1 MTLRNLLILSNNG
14 GNCMSYTTAI
24 YLRLSDDDNDLD
36 TIKTESSSI
45 AGQRI
50 IINDFINSHTE
61 LKKSNLIEYCDD
73 GYSGVNFSRP
83 SVIKLLDDVKSGIIN
98 CIIVKD
104 LSRFGRNLIEVG
116 NYLEQ
121 IFPIFNIR
129 FIAINDNYD
138 SSTKNSCTSN
148 IEIAFRNLMNEEYS
162 RDISAKVKATKK
174 IQKKQGLFIG
184 GAAPYGYKAENK
196 NLVIDE
202 CAADIVKKI
211 FEMAEMEIS
220 FINIA
225 KALNSENIPSR
236 SNYSGRS
243 SKKNYWK
250 AKDISNILHNRVY
263 VGTLINNRKKS
274 ISPRVVKENSVQDWI
289 IFENHHEAIIDAK
302 TFERVQKCFNKS
314 TPRNKSKCFY
324 EEFKRKVYCKGCGK
338 VLQRH
343 YISNSHF
350 KNKETKSFF
359 YKCDYGIYDNCCT
372 ERVYIEHLKEIVT
385 NFLNTYLNIISNKIK
400 AIKQK
405 QTEIKNKALKNI
417 SDIDAEIKQI
427 ESTIL
432 MEYTNYRGNVISK
445 DEFVSRR
452 EKLSNKI
459 HTLKL
464 KKEKI
469 NSDLKA
475 PEIITETEKILK
487 DFFDYKTITDEMIG
501 ELVNKIYISS
511 NSKIEIEVNFKDIF
525 NI

>member
-1 MTLRNLLILSNNG
+1 MG
-14 GNCMSYTTAI
+14 GNHMSYTTAV
-24 YLRLSDDDNDLD
+24 YLRLSDDDSDLD
-36 TIKTESSSI
+36 SIKTESNSI
-45 AGQRI
+45 SGQRI
-50 IINDFINSHTE
+50 IIRNFINNHPD
-61 LKKSNLIEYCDD
+61 LKNSIIKEYCDD
-73 GYSGVNFSRP
+73 GYSGINFKRP
-83 SVIKLLDDVKSGIIN
+83 GIIKLLDDVKSGTVN

-104 LSRFGRNLIEVG
+104 LSRFGRNFIEVG

-121 IFPIFNIR
+121 IFPVFNIR

-138 SSTKNSCTSN
+138 SSTKNSYTSN

-162 RDISAKVKATKK
+162 KDISAKIKATKK
-174 IQKKQGLFIG
+174 IQKKQGLFVGSI
-184 GAAPYGYKAENK
+184 APYGYKLENK
-196 NLVIDE
+196 CLVIDE
-202 CAADIVKKI
+202 YAADIVRKI
-211 FEMAEMEIS
+211 FEMAEMKMS

-225 KALNSENIPSR
+225 KVLNSKNIASR
-236 SNYSGRS
+236 SNYSGMS
-243 SKKNYWK
+243 SRKNYWK
-250 AKDISNILHNRVY
+250 AKDISSILHNKVY
-263 VGTLINNRKKS
+263 IGTLINNKKES
-274 ISPRVVKENSVQDWI
+274 VSPRVVKKNSIQDWI
-289 IFENHHEAIIDAK
+289 IFENQHEAIIDIK
-302 TFERVQKCFNKS
+302 TFERVQKCFNKFTS
-314 TPRNKSKCFY
+314 RNKNKYFY
-324 EEFKRKVYCKGCGK
+324 EEFKKKVYCKGCGK
-338 VLQRH
+338 ILQRH
-343 YISNSHF
+343 YISNSHI
-350 KNKETKSFF
+350 KNKEIKSFF

-372 ERVYIEHLKEIVT
+372 DKVYIEHLKEIVT
-385 NFLNTYLNIISNKIK
+385 NFLNTYLSVISNKIT
-400 AIKQK
+400 AIRQK
-405 QTEIKNKALKNI
+405 QTEVKNKAFKNI

-432 MEYTNYRGNVISK
+432 MEYTNYRGSIISK